1 MQTSLQLGS
10 KLLKGLGVM
19 SDQVSFLSQMVR
31 NSMEVRAQDALD
43 KSNEQELE
51 IMKPLQVRIF
61 KRNERMNFC

>member
-1 MQTSLQLGS
+1 
-10 KLLKGLGVM
+10 M

-31 NSMEVRAQDALD
+31 NSMEIQAQDALD

-61 KRNERMNFC
+61 EWYESQIFG